1 MELKVCGLKHQA
13 KEVAALGADYL
24 GFIFW
29 EPSSRYYQGESLEDV
44 SAKKVG
50 VFVDA
55 PIELVRELASHHQLN
70 YIQLHGK
77 ESVEYC
83 KTLAKAGYQLF
94 KAFSV
99 GASIDFNAL
108 SDYEPY
114 CELFLF
120 DTKGRL
126 PGGNGDVFSWELL
139 RAYPLETPYLLSG
152 GISPSN
158 INEAIKFAS
167 EQKLCRGLD
176 VNSGYEI
183 SPGNKDLSELQKTIA
198 LVK

>member
-1 MELKVCGLKHQA
+1 MELKVCGLGSQA
-13 KEVAALGADYL
+13 AEVSALGADYL

-29 EPSSRYYQGESLEDV
+29 EPSSRFYQGESLKDV

-55 PIELVRELASHHQLN
+55 PTAVVKELASHHKLN

-77 ESVEYC
+77 ESVDYC
-83 KTLAKAGYQLF
+83 KALTKEGYKLF

-99 GASIDFNAL
+99 GASIDFEAFAE
-108 SDYEPY
+108 YEPY

-120 DTKGRL
+120 DTKGKL
-126 PGGNGDVFSWELL
+126 PGGNGNVFSWELL
-139 RAYPLETPYLLSG
+139 RGYPLETPFLLSG
-152 GISPSN
+152 GINPSN
-158 INEAIKFAS
+158 IKEAISFALT
-167 EQKLCRGLD
+167 EKLCRGLD

-183 SPGNKDLSELQKTIA
+183 SPGIKDLSELQKTIS